1 MMSPEEAAAAIWLW
15 SQCGEET
22 AQGIECECETCG
34 PVTHQPIPEDSAH
47 CGCQQGYIL
56 KPPQHRMDLDG
67 SLSLPMPP
75 GGSVTLAIML
85 SGAFCLLI
93 LTAFCLTDPKQ

>member
-1 MMSPEEAAAAIWLW
+1 MGERKAAATMMTPDERAAAIWVC

-22 AQGIECECETCG
+22 AQGIECECGLCG

-56 KPPQHRMDLDG
+56 KPPSQHRW
-67 SLSLPMPP
+67 
-75 GGSVTLAIML
+75 
-85 SGAFCLLI
+85 I
-93 LTAFCLTDPKQ
+93 LMVRCPCPCHQEEA